1 VTQLGGFTGNVRDAL
16 QVFAAMVP
24 SDPNVFWRTNLPRF
38 AVEDGAAALVTARG
52 TSSRIY
58 LGAGDTVTSLSVI
71 VGATASVT
79 PTASWLALYDP
90 AGLLLGQTADE
101 TTTVWAAST
110 VKTRPLT
117 APVRINRTGLHYVVV
132 MVAAATVPSLIGA
145 TCSRGVLASEVS
157 PGELTNAAGLT
168 GTAPA
173 TRPASAF
180 QAFTPLVVAS

>member
-1 VTQLGGFTGNVRDAL
+1 MTQLGGYTGNVRDAL
-16 QVFAAMVP
+16 QAFAAQVP
-24 SDPNVFWRTNLPRF
+24 SDPNVFWRTNLSRF
-38 AVEDGAAALVTARG
+38 AVEDSATALVTAKG

-58 LGAGDTVTSLSVI
+58 LGAGDTITSLSCI

-79 PTASWLALYDP
+79 PTASWLALFDP
-90 AGLLLGQTADE
+90 AGLLLGQTVDE

-110 VKTRPLT
+110 VKTRALT
-117 APVRINRTGLHYVVV
+117 TAVRINRTGLHYVVV
-132 MVAAATVPSLIGA
+132 MVAAGTVPSLIGH
-145 TCSRGVLASEVS
+145 TCSRPVLASEVNL
-157 PGELTNAAGLT
+157 GELTNAAGLT